1 MKSTRLRL
9 PCQEGTCG
17 GGGQA
22 LKNLRITVVL
32 HCYSTTS
39 FVQRSGDG
47 DAESLLVLTPIMPPP
62 AAYFISVISL

>member
-1 MKSTRLRL
+1 MPRGHLWGAGFEEFKNNS
-9 PCQEGTCG
+9 GS
-17 GGGQA
+17 A
-22 LKNLRITVVL
+22 LLL
-32 HCYSTTS
+32 HYL